1 MSLLDT
7 ILGRTKPK
15 RPELSALFSLPAA
28 AITLETAAQL
38 KTAGQAAVAFKAVSG
53 GGFANAS
60 TDLDALLQ
68 LSAKESESKLS
79 QSEDSYGYHWVV
91 VTDPDLEDLVG
102 TAHAVNSTLEEQGF
116 GPQLLCSVFPFTGGS
131 SGTETV
137 NMVYLY
143 KRGSFYPFAPSGK
156 ETRNNQ
162 LELKIRA
169 LLERELPIEKD
180 LARWYPLWGLPLGV

>member
-28 AITLETAAQL
+28 AITLETAAGL
-38 KTAGQAAVAFKAVSG
+38 KTSGQAAVAFKAVSG
-53 GGFANAS
+53 GGFS
-60 TDLDALLQ
+60 SVSHDLDALLE
-68 LSAKESESKLS
+68 LSAKQSGSKLS
-79 QSEDSYGYHWVV
+79 QSEDSYGYQWVV

-102 TAHAVNSTLEEQGF
+102 TVHAVNSTLEDQGF
-116 GPQLLCSVFPFTGGS
+116 GPQLLCSVFPFRGEA
-131 SGTETV
+131 ETL

-143 KRGSFYPFAPSGK
+143 KRGSFYPFAPEGK

-162 LELKIRA
+162 LELKIKA
-169 LLERELPIEKD
+169 LLDKELTIEKD
-180 LARWYPLWGLPLGV
+180 LARWYPLWGLPLG

>member
-28 AITLETAAQL
+28 AITLETAAGL
-38 KTAGQAAVAFKAVSG
+38 KTAGQAAVAFKEVSG
-53 GGFANAS
+53 GGFANVS
-60 TDLDALLQ
+60 TDLDALLD
-68 LSAKESESKLS
+68 LSAKQSHSKLS

-91 VTDPDLEDLVG
+91 VSDPDLEDLVG

-116 GPQLLCSVFPFTGGS
+116 GPQLLCSVFPFTGGN
-131 SGTETV
+131 ETV

-169 LLERELPIEKD
+169 LLEKELPIEKD
-180 LARWYPLWGLPLGV
+180 LARWYPLWGLPLGG

>member
-15 RPELSALFSLPAA
+15 RPELSALFSLPSAA
-28 AITLETAAQL
+28 VTLETAAGL
-38 KTAGQAAVAFKAVSG
+38 KTAGQAAVAFKTVSG
-53 GGFANAS
+53 GGFAATT

-68 LSAKESESKLS
+68 LSAKESDSKLA

-91 VTDPDLEDLVG
+91 VTDPELEDLVG
-102 TAHAVNSTLEEQGF
+102 TVHAVNTTLEEQGF
-116 GPQLLCSVFPFTGGS
+116 GPQLLCSVFPFAGGS
-131 SGTETV
+131 QKV

-143 KRGSFYPFAPSGK
+143 KRGSFYPFAPARE
-156 ETRNNQ
+156 ETRDNQ

-169 LLERELPIEKD
+169 LLEHELPIEKD
-180 LARWYPLWGLPLGV
+180 LARWYPLWGLPLG